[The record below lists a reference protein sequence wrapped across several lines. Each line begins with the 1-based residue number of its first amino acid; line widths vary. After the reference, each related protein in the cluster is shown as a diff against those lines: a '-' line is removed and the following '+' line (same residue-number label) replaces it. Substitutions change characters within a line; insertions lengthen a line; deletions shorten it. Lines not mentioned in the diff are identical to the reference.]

1 MSRRIVSAMQLSLD
15 GLIEGA
21 NGETDWIE
29 NWEDAY
35 GLMAQVDACVLGA
48 GMYPGYEQYWSAVLA
63 APGEPLPFS
72 SKPATQ
78 GEIDY
83 ARFARR
89 TPHFVLSRTSTT
101 AAWDNTR
108 FLRSVDEVRQLKLQ
122 AGKDIYAVGG
132 AALVSVLLEADAV
145 DELRLA
151 IHPVVLGRGKPLFSN
166 LSRRHA
172 LALLQTRALPWGT
185 VELTYGPVPPATTC

>member
-1 MSRRIVSAMQLSLD
+1 MNRRIISAMQLSLD
-15 GLIEGA
+15 GFIEGPD
-21 NGETDWIE
+21 GELDWIE
-29 NWEDAY
+29 NWEDSY

-63 APGEPLPFS
+63 TPSEPLPFTG
-72 SKPATQ
+72 KPATQ

-89 TPHFVLSRTSTT
+89 TPHYVLSKTLTA

-108 FLRSVDEVRQLKLQ
+108 FLRGIDEVRQLKLQ
-122 AGKDIYAVGG
+122 TGKDIYAVGG
-132 AALVSVLLEADAV
+132 AALVSALLEADAI

-151 IHPVVLGRGKPLFSN
+151 IHPVLLGRGKPLFTN
-166 LSRRHA
+166 LSQRHA
-172 LALLQTRALPWGT
+172 LTLVQTRALPWGT
-185 VELTYGPVPPATTC
+185 VELTYGVAAPTASC